1 MNSKPKKLIIY
12 ICLLLVVIVG
22 GVYIFNRELNKAEA
36 PASMDM
42 EHMSNMGNIG
52 KMSNMGKM
60 SNTGDM
66 SMGNTPN
73 TGTPITHF
81 TAPKTNATTKTFTLT
96 AESKKISLG
105 NGMSTD
111 ALTFNGTVPGPELR
125 VTQGDRIV
133 VHLINKLNTGVTIH
147 WHGVDVP
154 GAEDG
159 IAGVTQD
166 AVKPGQTFTYT
177 FIANQPGTYWYH
189 SHQDSFN
196 QVGKGLFGAFV
207 VEPKNPTVKYDKEY
221 TLALHDWNIPGNNV
235 FTVNDTSSGVHL
247 AAKPGE
253 QVRLRLIN
261 TGNATHLL
269 TLTGAKFSV
278 IALDGHDIVGA
289 TPMEK
294 TLLPIGAAGRYD
306 ISFQMP
312 ANGMVKLVDADASAK
327 ENKMISAIIGNGQ
340 PVSDNSNL
348 KEYPRFDLT
357 KYGAHQKGIFSLATP
372 FTKTYDL
379 KLGEGMT
386 INGKLAPNI
395 PPIELKQGDTVK
407 ITLENDSSLIHPMHL
422 HGHTFQVLSKNGKP
436 LSGSPIYLDTIN
448 LFPKES
454 YVIAFKANNPGI
466 WMLHCHDLSHAA
478 AGMDVMVYY
487 QGISTPYMVGDKSGN
502 NPE

>member
-1 MNSKPKKLIIY
+1 MNPTRKKLFIY
-12 ICLLLVVIVG
+12 IGLFLVVIVG
-22 GVYIFNRELNKAEA
+22 GIYIFTSEQNQSQA
-36 PASMDM
+36 PAAM
-42 EHMSNMGNIG
+42 EMGHVDNMG
-52 KMSNMGKM
+52 SMG
-60 SNTGDM
+60 NM
-66 SMGNTPN
+66 SMGDTSNKGIPV
-73 TGTPITHF
+73 THF
-81 TAPKTNATTKTFTLT
+81 TAPKTNAPTKTFTLI
-96 AESKKISLG
+96 AESKKINLG
-105 NGMSTD
+105 NGITTD

-125 VTQGDRIV
+125 VTQGDRVV

-207 VEPKNPTVKYDKEY
+207 VDPKKPAVKYDKDY
-221 TLALHDWNIPGNNV
+221 TLTLHDWNIPGNNV
-235 FTVNDTSSGVHL
+235 FTVNGTSSGVHL

-278 IALDGHDIVGA
+278 IALDGHDISG
-289 TPMEK
+289 PSPIEK
-294 TLLPIGAAGRYD
+294 TLLPVGAAGRCD
-306 ISFQMP
+306 ISFKMP
-312 ANGMVKLVDADASAK
+312 ANGVVKLVDADVSDN
-327 ENKMISAIIGNGQ
+327 ENKMISATIGNGQ
-340 PVSDNSNL
+340 PVSDNSNP
-348 KEYPRFDLT
+348 KEYPRFDFT
-357 KYGAHQKGIFSLATP
+357 TYGVHQRGIYSLSTS

-395 PPIELKQGDTVK
+395 PPIEVKQGDSVK
-407 ITLENDSSLIHPMHL
+407 ITLENNSSLIHPMHL

-436 LSGSPIYLDTIN
+436 LSGSPIYLDTLN
-448 LFPKES
+448 MMPKDS
-454 YVIAFKANNPGI
+454 YVIAFQANNPGI
-466 WMLHCHDLSHAA
+466 WMFHCHDLSHAA
-478 AGMDVMVYY
+478 VGMDVMVYY
-487 QGISTPYMVGDKSGN
+487 QGISTPYKVGNNSGN